1 MFQNATGTSF
11 GWQAIVDMY
20 QRECK
25 GRESGHA
32 RMIPRLHEIH
42 IIRDSWT
49 KLNVMPAK
57 IMQVCSQVIVNL
69 VFTYKLLQQELILS
83 ELYRYVNSD
92 PTSSDAASVRC
103 TLEYLE
109 ACNHLFEKGFLSH
122 SKICDGQGDTLKS
135 IQKGYAYF
143 VKWYNNLYGQ

>member
-1 MFQNATGTSF
+1 MFQNVTGTSF

-25 GRESGHA
+25 RRESGHA
-32 RMIPRLHEIH
+32 RMIPRLREIH

-49 KLNVMPAK
+49 KLNVTPAK
-57 IMQVCSQVIVNL
+57 NMQVCCKVIINL
-69 VFTYKLLQQELILS
+69 AVYIHTFVARISLS
-83 ELYRYVNSD
+83 ELYQYVNSD
-92 PTSSDAASVRC
+92 PTPSDAASVRC

-122 SKICDGQGDTLKS
+122 SKICDGKGDILKS
-135 IQKGYAYF
+135 I
-143 VKWYNNLYGQ
+143 